1 MSSPL
6 DTQTDPNFISR
17 VITATE
23 PAVVRIQPLPDQEG
37 KPERRGT
44 GSGFLFHSDG
54 QILTNAHVV
63 EGHEQVQVTLQDGR
77 VFTGRVQGSDPL
89 TDVAV
94 VQIEGQDLPTIRL
107 GDSDQLQAGDW
118 AIAIGNPLGL
128 DSSATAGIISGIG
141 RTASDIGAL
150 EARVAFLQTD
160 AAINPG
166 NSGGPLLNATGE
178 AIGVNSAIIRGA
190 QSVGFAIPINQAR
203 RIADQLIQTGEV
215 QHAFLGVRMRTV
227 TPELLS
233 QDNLEVEQG
242 ALIVEVLPDTPA
254 EQAGL
259 QPGDVI
265 TRVGDLAIRTVDQVQ
280 QQIEAAG
287 VGQVLTLTIRRQ
299 AQELA
304 LEVTTTTLPSQL
316 AS

>member
-1 MSSPL
+1 
-6 DTQTDPNFISR
+6 
-17 VITATE
+17 
-23 PAVVRIQPLPDQEG
+23 
-37 KPERRGT
+37 
-44 GSGFLFHSDG
+44 
-54 QILTNAHVV
+54 
-63 EGHEQVQVTLQDGR
+63 VQVTLQDGR
-77 VFTGRVQGSDPL
+77 VFTAKVQGRDPL

-94 VQIEGQDLPTIRL
+94 VQIEGQDLPTIQL

-150 EARVAFLQTD
+150 ETRVAFLQTD

-166 NSGGPLLNATGE
+166 NSGGPLLNAAGE

-203 RIADQLIQTGEV
+203 RIADQLIQTGQV

-233 QDNLEVEQG
+233 QENLEVEQG
-242 ALIVEVLPDTPA
+242 AFIMEVLRDTPA
-254 EQAGL
+254 ERAGL

-265 TRVGDLAIRTVDQVQ
+265 IGVGDRAIRTVDQLQ

-299 AQELA
+299 AEELI
-304 LEVTTTTLPSQL
+304 LEATTAVLPSQL

>member
-1 MSSPL
+1 MVVQAKIRTGILAGLLLAGGAVAGVGIQRTSSLWLSHEPSPAPVSSSV
-6 DTQTDPNFISR
+6 DTQAEPNFISR
-17 VITATE
+17 VITETE
-23 PAVVRIQPLPDQEG
+23 PAVVRIQPLPNPEG
-37 KPERRGT
+37 EPERRST
-44 GSGFLFHSDG
+44 GSGFIFHPEG

-77 VFTGRVQGSDPL
+77 VFTGRVRGSDSL

-128 DSSATAGIISGIG
+128 DSSVTAGIISGIG

-166 NSGGPLLNATGE
+166 NSGGPLLNADGE

-203 RIADQLIQTGEV
+203 RI
-215 QHAFLGVRMRTV
+215 
-227 TPELLS
+227 
-233 QDNLEVEQG
+233 
-242 ALIVEVLPDTPA
+242 
-254 EQAGL
+254 
-259 QPGDVI
+259 
-265 TRVGDLAIRTVDQVQ
+265 
-280 QQIEAAG
+280 
-287 VGQVLTLTIRRQ
+287 
-299 AQELA
+299 
-304 LEVTTTTLPSQL
+304 
-316 AS
+316 